1 MEDFSQLETTE
12 EQQTYTSKE
21 SFEIQIIK
29 ILYVGTSLE
38 FEIVGAV
45 NLYQRPSFH
54 QLIKKIRA
62 FVFRFT

>member
-38 FEIVGAV
+38 FEI
-45 NLYQRPSFH
+45 
-54 QLIKKIRA
+54 
-62 FVFRFT
+62 